1 MLGVELAIGVSTGLA
16 AVVVGVELVVGVLL
30 VQATSTVKLAKLRLR
45 RIG

>member
-30 VQATSTVKLAKLRLR
+30 VQAASTVKLAKLRLR
-45 RIG
+45 KIG